1 MKTMS
6 IPRPL
11 SAAAPIAAPVQRAPD
26 WLRPTPMKLL
36 VLAVLALCGHWLHG
50 HQEAVALLLQWTPA
64 LFEGFLINIWIGL
77 VSVLCAS
84 VLGLGLGA
92 LQVSPRPLLARP
104 ARLFTLFFRNA
115 PWLVVIFFMMYAIPF
130 EVQLFGQYY
139 QLPDWIKVAL
149 GLSLTAAGYA
159 AEIVRGGIQSIPVP
173 QWEAAASLGL
183 DRRQILRRV
192 VLPQALR
199 SMLPA
204 WMNLYCT
211 VTMATALASLLGIED
226 LMTTMQLRL
235 AGESRPDL
243 MLPGYLLVFLV
254 FFFYIYPISRL
265 SRALERKWSL
275 HD

>member
-1 MKTMS
+1 MNTFVTS
-6 IPRPL
+6 FER
-11 SAAAPIAAPVQRAPD
+11 AAGGLRGLAGY
-26 WLRPTPMKLL
+26 LRPTPAKLL
-36 VLAVLALCGHWLHG
+36 ALAVLGWIAHWLQGHG
-50 HQEAVALLLQWTPA
+50 EVLQLFWRWLPALLQ
-64 LFEGFLINIWIGL
+64 GFAVNIWIGL
-77 VSVLCAS
+77 VSVVLAS
-84 VLGLGLGA
+84 LLGLLLGA

-115 PWLVVIFFMMYAIPF
+115 PWLVVIFFIMYLIPF
-130 EVQLFGQYY
+130 EVEWGGEYY
-139 QLPDWIKVAL
+139 QIPDWIKVAV
-149 GLSLTAAGYA
+149 GLSLTASGYA
-159 AEIVRGGIQSIPVP
+159 AEVVRGGIQSVPVA

-183 DRRQILRRV
+183 DRRQILRKV

-235 AGESRPDL
+235 AAESRPEL
-243 MLPGYLLVFLV
+243 LLPGYLFVFLV
-254 FFFYIYPISRL
+254 FFFYIYPISRA
-265 SRALERKWSL
+265 SKALERKWSL

>member
-1 MKTMS
+1 MNT
-6 IPRPL
+6 IVT
-11 SAAAPIAAPVQRAPD
+11 PVPYVSRS
-26 WLRPTPMKLL
+26 LRLKSWFKPTPMKFLALL
-36 VLAVLALCGHWLHG
+36 VLFWSGEWLLEHRDIVVLMLRWS
-50 HQEAVALLLQWTPA
+50 PA
-64 LFEGFLINIWIGL
+64 LFEGFLVNIWIGII
-77 VSVLCAS
+77 SVVLAS
-84 VLGLGLGA
+84 LLGLLLGA
-92 LQVSPRPLLARP
+92 LQVSPRPILARS

-115 PWLVVIFFMMYAIPF
+115 PWLVVIFFMMYVIPF
-130 EVQLFGQYY
+130 EVQLFGTYY
-139 QLPDWIKVAL
+139 QMPDWIKVAF
-149 GLSLTAAGYA
+149 GLSLTASGYA
-159 AEIVRGGIQSIPVP
+159 AEVVRGGIQSIPVA

-183 DRRQILRRV
+183 DRRQILRKV

-243 MLPGYLLVFLV
+243 LLPGYLFVFLV

-265 SRALERKWSL
+265 SKNLERKWSL